1 MTTIAE
7 YQKQP
12 VSEQLARMR
21 RTPDELADAIRG
33 RSDAELS
40 RRPDEK
46 NWSAVPAA
54 PAGVQRRGGEG

>member
-1 MTTIAE
+1 VTTIAE

-12 VSEQLARMR
+12 VSERLERMC

-40 RRPDEK
+40 R
-46 NWSAVPAA
+46 
-54 PAGVQRRGGEG
+54 